1 LDITREDAVIPM
13 AAAGMLKTAHHP
25 KYEYEIKFAVPLAQA
40 HEFLVAT
47 SGRLVPQVYDESL
60 PIAFSRTT
68 YLDTPDRRYLV
79 SSEELVSRRLRIREY
94 AGAPAAGTPVR
105 LMNLC
110 YLEYKESRAGQR
122 RKARVRIAAQDAAGI
137 LANPLRLLDGSQHL
151 GLAEQEA
158 AQMLVGELEGSPLST
173 QLTTWYR
180 RQSLRDTSGRV
191 RVTLDT
197 EIAFCH
203 PLALDSWQRDEPA
216 LPPDRV
222 AGHAPSCL
230 LEVKC
235 QGASP
240 AWLRR
245 AMSSLGEPP
254 EKRLSK
260 YAMGMRMLLQAA
272 AQPPK
277 R

>member
-1 LDITREDAVIPM
+1 MIPM
-13 AAAGMLKTAHHP
+13 AAAGMLKAAHRP

-40 HEFLVAT
+40 HEFLAAT
-47 SGRLVPQVYDESL
+47 RGRILPQVYDESL

-68 YLDTPDRRYLV
+68 YLDTPDRRYLR
-79 SSEELVSRRLRIREY
+79 SSEELVSRRLRVREY
-94 AGAPAAGTPVR
+94 AGAPATGAPVR

-137 LANPLRLLDGSQHL
+137 VANPVRLLDGSQHL

-158 AQMLVGELEGSPLST
+158 AQMLVHELEGSQLST

-203 PLALDSWQRDEPA
+203 PIALDCWQSAAPA

-235 QGASP
+235 QGAQP

-260 YAMGMRMLLQAA
+260 YAMGMRVLLQGVARSSAA
-272 AQPPK
+272 GRQLAE

>member
-1 LDITREDAVIPM
+1 MIPM
-13 AAAGMLKTAHHP
+13 AAAGMLKAAHHP

-40 HEFLVAT
+40 HEFLAAT
-47 SGRLVPQVYDESL
+47 RGKLLPQVYDESL

-68 YLDTPDRRYLV
+68 YLDTPDRKYLL
-79 SSEELVSRRLRIREY
+79 SSEELLSRRLRIREY
-94 AGAPAAGTPVR
+94 AGAPASGTPVR

-122 RKARVRIAAQDAAGI
+122 RKARVRIAAQEAAGI
-137 LANPLRLLDGSQHL
+137 LANPVRLLDGSQHL

-158 AQMLVGELEGSPLST
+158 AQMLVHELEASSLST

-180 RQSLRDTSGRV
+180 RQSLRDTTGRV

-203 PLALDSWQRDEPA
+203 PIALENWDSAAAA
-216 LPPDRV
+216 LPPERV
-222 AGHAPSCL
+222 AGHAPACL

-235 QGASP
+235 QGAPP

-260 YAMGMRMLLQAA
+260 YAMGMRVLLQSM
-272 AQPPK
+272 AQSSAG
-277 R
+277 